1 MKNLATRTYSGI
13 LYVLLIWYMT
23 LSKFWFSPFF
33 IFLGLVSI
41 YEMLKVRNSKSK
53 FFALLFVI
61 CPFILIH
68 FIKDRNILLYIF
80 ILTWTFDSF
89 AYLLGSRYGKNKMFP
104 NISPKKSWEGFY
116 GGLIACV
123 ILSILSHDFINY
135 SFLSSLIVSIVI
147 PFTSSLGDFLASY
160 YKRKSN
166 VKDYGKI
173 IPGHGGVLDRM
184 DALLISIPLIFLLE
198 NLSLIN

>member
-1 MKNLATRTYSGI
+1 
-13 LYVLLIWYMT
+13 
-23 LSKFWFSPFF
+23 
-33 IFLGLVSI
+33 
-41 YEMLKVRNSKSK
+41 MLKVRNSKSK

-61 CPFILIH
+61 CPFIFNS

-147 PFTSSLGDFLASY
+147 PFTSSLGDLLASY
-160 YKRKSN
+160 YKKKSN

-173 IPGHGGVLDRM
+173 IPGHGGGFR
-184 DALLISIPLIFLLE
+184 
-198 NLSLIN
+198 